1 VKEPS
6 GYCDI
11 EKDVR
16 AAHGARPSSARP
28 MAT

>member
-1 VKEPS
+1 VKEP
-6 GYCDI
+6 GGRCNI

-28 MAT
+28 TPP